1 MTTDFQQG
9 LLIAAIGMGLVFA
22 VIILLWWLMALLMRL
37 TSREKSEK
45 ILETNA
51 FEDEPVALPAM
62 ALDERKLKAV
72 AAAVAAAIAL
82 EKPKMQPGG
91 MDQAGDVKDNLS
103 PWQTIH
109 RSRQLENR
117 R

>member
-37 TSREKSEK
+37 TSREKSEE
-45 ILETNA
+45 IVETNA
-51 FEDEPVALPAM
+51 AEDKPVVIPAM
-62 ALDERKLKAV
+62 APDERKFKAV
-72 AAAVAAAIAL
+72 AAAIAVAIAL
-82 EKPKMQPGG
+82 EKPKMQPG
-91 MDQAGDVKDNLS
+91 MDQVGDVKGNLS
-103 PWQTIH
+103 PWLTVH
-109 RSRQLENR
+109 RSRQLDNR

>member
-37 TSREKSEK
+37 TSGEKSEK
-45 ILETNA
+45 TSETNA
-51 FEDEPVALPAM
+51 VEDEPVVLSAM
-62 ALDERKLKAV
+62 APDERKLKAV
-72 AAAVAAAIAL
+72 AAAVAAVIAL

-91 MDQAGDVKDNLS
+91 MDQARHVKGNLS
-103 PWQTIH
+103 PWQTVH